1 MKWTFKK
8 FQKEVLAKKGAVEDY
23 PFGPEAAVYKVMGKM
38 FALAAW
44 EEKPLRVTLKCD
56 PDEAQALRS
65 LFEAVKPGYYMNK
78 EHWNTV
84 TLDGSMEVAIIKEM
98 IVTSYNLV
106 VKKLKKADREKF
118 LGL

>member
-8 FQKEVLAKKGAVEDY
+8 FQKEVLAEKGAVEEY
-23 PFGPEAAVYKVMGKM
+23 PFGPEVAVYKVMGKM

-44 EEKPLRVTLKCD
+44 EDKPLRVTLKCD
-56 PDEAQALRS
+56 PDEAHALRS
-65 LFEAVKPGYYMNK
+65 LFEAVEPGYYMNK
-78 EHWNTV
+78 EHWNTI
-84 TLDGSMEVAIIKEM
+84 TLDGSMEGAIITEM

-106 VKKLKKADREKF
+106 TKKLKKADREKL